1 MPLQQSEIVARER
14 ESASKREHNFPEH
27 KKTAE
32 WLALAAAA
40 ALPAVSFHNAGN
52 AAPAFGFCRS
62 FVPRRLPKFQKEI
75 KLSASAGELS
85 HGRGREGEQEPESQ
99 RERRQS

>member
-1 MPLQQSEIVARER
+1 MRDERER
-14 ESASKREHNFPEH
+14 ESVREHNFPEH

-75 KLSASAGELS
+75 KLSASAGSSRAADEERESENQRARESDGRAEAEL
-85 HGRGREGEQEPESQ
+85 
-99 RERRQS
+99 